1 MILILEDNLEL
12 AFLLRRILGRLPGG
26 ERCLATGS
34 VAEAESRILAGE
46 VSLLVSDLR
55 LGQDSGIALL
65 RRLHDH
71 LRCQALPVVV
81 YTGLSPRD
89 AEFREAGYYTDAVF
103 EKGETTV
110 AKLRQAVQS
119 LCRRTA
125 PAKHPMP
132 G

>member
-12 AFLLRRILGRLPGG
+12 AFLLCRILGRLPGG

-34 VAEAESRILAGE
+34 MAEAESRILAGE

-65 RRLHDH
+65 RHLHAH
-71 LRCQALPVVV
+71 LDRHDTPVVV
-81 YTGLSPRD
+81 YTGLGPRD
-89 AEFREAGYYTDAVF
+89 AEFREASYYTDAIF

-110 AKLRQAVQS
+110 AKLRQVVQS
-119 LCRRTA
+119 LCRRATSA
-125 PAKHPMP
+125 TQPTP
-132 G
+132 